1 MTSFISP
8 FRRDRE
14 NARKVSEEA
23 GLQFLE
29 CYVNTSLDVCESR
42 DVKGLYKKARAGQ
55 IKGFTGKDLG
65 HGASQSAHRHTIS
78 KYLDSNCTRFLYFE
92 LLVWKYPSKHSL
104 FN

>member
-8 FRRDRE
+8 FIRDRE

-65 HGASQSAHRHTIS
+65 CFVYQSANRES
-78 KYLDSNCTRFLYFE
+78 KTYINNCPH
-92 LLVWKYPSKHSL
+92 PSRLKMFVSL
-104 FN
+104 TSCSFNSIM